1 MKATNSEA
9 KNKVQLLNCQAN
21 LSPCSSNNFGTIEI
35 PKRAKVSIA
44 KKTSGEWFG
53 CSFHFFNV
61 SDIFLLSIVDLNMC
75 AKIRFKN
82 DFCNNCCRFS
92 CDFYIFLCFLSNE
105 VFNMPG
111 TCSLSPLS
119 PMLLVFCLY
128 NLKRV
133 SGQFL

>member
-1 MKATNSEA
+1 MKATNSKA

-61 SDIFLLSIVDLNMC
+61 SDIFLLSIVDLNKC
-75 AKIRFKN
+75 AKIRFSTFATIAVVFPATFIYFYAFYLTK
-82 DFCNNCCRFS
+82 FS
-92 CDFYIFLCFLSNE
+92 
-105 VFNMPG
+105 
-111 TCSLSPLS
+111 TCLEPVPLSPLS

-128 NLKRV
+128 YLV
-133 SGQFL
+133 